1 MNTSHKNT
9 LIVIVGPTA
18 IGKTSL
24 SVALAKKYKSEIISA
39 DSRQFF
45 KEMSIGTAKPTIE
58 EMEGVPHHFVDCISI
73 EERYTAGQFEKDAIE
88 KIAKLFEDNNLAIM
102 VGGSGLYVNAVC
114 NGIDE
119 IPADLKVREQL
130 NLELEEFGLAPLQE
144 ELAKVDPEIWK
155 TINQKNP
162 QRIVRALEVYRVS
175 GKTYSSFR
183 KQKPKVRDFNILKIG
198 LNTAREIVYDRINRR
213 VDLMLEA
220 GLLEEVKSLIAYR
233 NLNAL
238 NTVGY
243 KEYFKYLDN
252 EISMEEATE
261 LLKKNTRNFAKRQLT
276 WFRKDQ
282 NTEWFEPTDFEGID
296 LYISKK
302 LNFTMI

>member
-1 MNTSHKNT
+1 MHSSKTKT

-24 SVALAKKYKSEIISA
+24 AVGLAKKYDCEIISA

-45 KEMSIGTAKPTIE
+45 KEMSIGTAKPTPE
-58 EMEGVPHHFVDCISI
+58 EMEGVPHHFVDFISI
-73 EERYTAGQFEKDAIE
+73 KERYTAGQFEKDVL
-88 KIAKLFEDNNLAIM
+88 KKLDTLFQKNDLAIM

-119 IPADLKVREQL
+119 IPSDLKIREEL
-130 NLELEEFGLAPLQE
+130 NKQLEEFGLAPLQE

-162 QRIVRALEVYRVS
+162 QRIVRALEVYRIT
-175 GKTYSSFR
+175 GKPYSSFR
-183 KQKPKVRDFNILKIG
+183 KQAPKERYFNLIKIG
-198 LNTAREIVYDRINRR
+198 LNTDREVVYDRINRR

-220 GLLEEVKSLIAYR
+220 GLLNEVKSLTPYSE
-233 NLNAL
+233 LNAL

-243 KEYFKYLDN
+243 KEYFKYLN
-252 EISMEEATE
+252 SEISLDEASE

-276 WFRKDQ
+276 WFRKDKK
-282 NTEWFEPTDFEGID
+282 TEWFSPNDLKGIEAFILD
-296 LYISKK
+296 K
-302 LNFTMI
+302 LKR

>member
-302 LNFTMI
+302 MNF